1 MRRWYLLA
9 VGLGLLGVG
18 CAHSDREA
26 RGAWDELERDPAGF
40 VRRVAELRQLPN
52 RRPARIEF
60 DDTEPF
66 LALVRGK
73 LAERRGVPSAS
84 DLLEYYVAFN
94 FFLPGQGNA
103 STPEEIQREQIL
115 AFYDERTHTIHVRRP
130 DASSDPEPG
139 WVFAHEVAHSLQH
152 QNFRIPELAEIVDDD
167 TRLAEQAL
175 LEGDAMVTAL
185 GFIASEAHVPLGR
198 ALLEATRRIQ
208 RGDLGAAIEASGSS
222 TALLHAPAI
231 LRERIVFPYLA
242 GTTFVGAVYR
252 AGGFGL
258 VDRLFS
264 RPPTTTE
271 QVLYPAK
278 YLGGEEAMRVRPP
291 TAPPGYRVLE
301 TGRLGELQTRVMLA
315 GCLPLGQASSGA
327 RGWGGDAFA
336 LVRSADAHV
345 GLLWSTVWDTP
356 EDAVRFEQAMRKV
369 AGCWP
374 AVSPAGP
381 GEVIQGQALVER
393 RGSAVAVSRGLVRGA
408 ESLPALLS
416 LSEPG
421 QPARPP
427 LGQVVL
433 RPPRPRVPARAP
445 HISGQRYV
453 DERLGIEL
461 PVPPGFI
468 PQLMPDELLVTREG
482 PSRALASVMLS
493 RWVVD
498 RPALEELFRKYVE
511 AVRDTIG
518 KANVRLAS
526 SGMAMTP
533 LGRAVER
540 VYELDGGVTLRLL
553 VLPICGMTGSVLVSQ
568 LWRDEAT
575 RSELGRW
582 LGGLRSLG
590 AGPPPICAELDP

>member
-1 MRRWYLLA
+1 MRRWFSFA

-66 LALVRGK
+66 LALVRRK

-94 FFLPGQGNA
+94 FFLPGPGNA

-130 DASSDPEPG
+130 DAPSDQEPG
-139 WVFAHEVAHSLQH
+139 WVIAHEVAHSLQH
-152 QNFRIPELAEIVDDD
+152 QNFRIPELGDIVDDD

-185 GFIASEAHVPLGR
+185 GFVAAEAHVPLGR
-198 ALLEATRRIQ
+198 ALVEATRRIQ
-208 RGDLGAAIEASGSS
+208 RGDLGAAIAASGSS
-222 TALLHAPAI
+222 AALLKAPAI

-242 GTTFVGAVYR
+242 GTAFVGAIYR

-264 RPPTTTE
+264 HPPTTTE

-278 YLGGEEAMRVRPP
+278 YLGGEGAVPARAP

-315 GCLPLGQASSGA
+315 ECLPPAQASAGA
-327 RGWGGDAFA
+327 RGWGGDAFT
-336 LVRSADAHV
+336 LVRAADAHV

-356 EDAVRFEQAMRKV
+356 EDAARFEQAMRKV
-369 AGCWP
+369 ASCWP
-374 AVSPAGP
+374 AVASAGP
-381 GEVIQGQALVER
+381 GEVIQGQASVER
-393 RGSAVAVSRGLVRGA
+393 RGSAVAVSRGVTRGA
-408 ESLPALLS
+408 EPLPALLS
-416 LSEPG
+416 LSERS
-421 QPARPP
+421 QPAQPP
-427 LGQVVL
+427 LGPVVL
-433 RPPRPRVPARAP
+433 RPPRPRVPARTP
-445 HISGQRYV
+445 YISGHRYV

-461 PVPPGFI
+461 PVPPSFI
-468 PQLMPDELLVTREG
+468 AQITPDELLMTREA

-498 RPALEELFRKYVE
+498 RPALQELFQKYVE
-511 AVRDTIG
+511 AVRETVG
-518 KANVRLAS
+518 KANVHLVS

-540 VYELDGGVTLRLL
+540 VYELEGGVTLRIL
-553 VLPICGMTGSVLVSQ
+553 VLPICGMTGSLLISE
-568 LWRDEAT
+568 LWRDEET

-582 LGGLRSLG
+582 LGALSSLG
-590 AGPPPICAELDP
+590 AGPPPICVELDP